1 PPALCVL
8 VSAGLLAACAA
19 LTGALQHN
27 AGDPLAKCL
36 QDSDYEELLDIV
48 HRGLPRARTPRH
60 IAIVGAGMAGLTAA
74 KLLEDAGHKELK
86 MDRVDVKIELYFII
100 HELYFI
106 CRACRIL
113 VSGRILLAIIEKLG
127 VPVNKFFQDDIN
139 TYYYVNGV
147 KSKTYTVEN
156 NPDVLRYPVSARERG
171 RSAAQLFDM
180 ALWKIRDDLKK
191 SHYDCKKIMKKYDA
205 YSVKEYL
212 EREGN
217 LSQGAL
223 QMIGDILNVESF
235 FYTALTETLMIQAD
249 INDNSTY
256 SEITGG
262 FDHLPNAF
270 YRVLNC
276 TILLQS
282 KVTRVRQNRR
292 GVTVF
297 FEDRRN
303 PAVRTNITA
312 DYVLMTATA
321 KATLFVDFQP
331 PLSAPKM
338 AALRQVHY
346 SGSTKVILGFSKR
359 FWEDD
364 HIRGG
369 KTITDLPSRFI
380 YYPSHGFNGT
390 SGGAILASYTCSDEA
405 ARFEGMSEEDLL
417 AMALGD
423 LAEIHGDFI
432 RPLCTGGKVKKW
444 ASDPYSLGA
453 FAIFTP
459 YQQTDFASLLFQSE
473 RRVHFAGEHTATPHA
488 WIETA
493 MKSALRAARNI
504 NSQQ

>member
-1 PPALCVL
+1 
-8 VSAGLLAACAA
+8 
-19 LTGALQHN
+19 
-27 AGDPLAKCL
+27 
-36 QDSDYEELLDIV
+36 
-48 HRGLPRARTPRH
+48 
-60 IAIVGAGMAGLTAA
+60 
-74 KLLEDAGHKELK
+74 
-86 MDRVDVKIELYFII
+86 
-100 HELYFI
+100 
-106 CRACRIL
+106 
-113 VSGRILLAIIEKLG
+113 
-127 VPVNKFFQDDIN
+127 
-139 TYYYVNGV
+139 
-147 KSKTYTVEN
+147 
-156 NPDVLRYPVSARERG
+156 
-171 RSAAQLFDM
+171 
-180 ALWKIRDDLKK
+180 
-191 SHYDCKKIMKKYDA
+191 
-205 YSVKEYL
+205 
-212 EREGN
+212 
-217 LSQGAL
+217 
-223 QMIGDILNVESF
+223 
-235 FYTALTETLMIQAD
+235 
-249 INDNSTY
+249 
-256 SEITGG
+256 
-262 FDHLPNAF
+262 
-270 YRVLNC
+270 
-276 TILLQS
+276 
-282 KVTRVRQNRR
+282 
-292 GVTVF
+292 
-297 FEDRRN
+297 
-303 PAVRTNITA
+303 
-312 DYVLMTATA
+312 MTATA

-346 SGSTKVILGFSKR
+346 SGSTKVILAFSKR

-405 ARFEGMSEEDLL
+405 TRFEGMSEKDLL

>member
-1 PPALCVL
+1 
-8 VSAGLLAACAA
+8 S
-19 LTGALQHN
+19 
-27 AGDPLAKCL
+27 
-36 QDSDYEELLDIV
+36 
-48 HRGLPRARTPRH
+48 R
-60 IAIVGAGMAGLTAA
+60 
-74 KLLEDAGHKELK
+74 
-86 MDRVDVKIELYFII
+86 
-100 HELYFI
+100 
-106 CRACRIL
+106 
-113 VSGRILLAIIEKLG
+113 
-127 VPVNKFFQDDIN
+127 
-139 TYYYVNGV
+139 
-147 KSKTYTVEN
+147 
-156 NPDVLRYPVSARERG
+156 
-171 RSAAQLFDM
+171 
-180 ALWKIRDDLKK
+180 
-191 SHYDCKKIMKKYDA
+191 
-205 YSVKEYL
+205 
-212 EREGN
+212 
-217 LSQGAL
+217 
-223 QMIGDILNVESF
+223 
-235 FYTALTETLMIQAD
+235 
-249 INDNSTY
+249 Y
-256 SEITGG
+256 SEISGG

-303 PAVRTNITA
+303 PAVQTNITA

-346 SGSTKVILGFSKR
+346 SGSTKVILAFSKR

-405 ARFEGMSEEDLL
+405 TRFEGMSEKDLL